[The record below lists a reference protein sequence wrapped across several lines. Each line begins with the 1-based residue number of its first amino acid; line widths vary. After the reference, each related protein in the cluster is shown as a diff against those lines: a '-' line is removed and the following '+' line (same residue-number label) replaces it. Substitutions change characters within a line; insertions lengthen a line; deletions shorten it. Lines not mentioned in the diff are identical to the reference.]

1 MGSGLVY
8 EMKTLFSVAVCI
20 LRPVLGR
27 RCTHC
32 LQVNAKFT
40 EGLKDA
46 IEISLDQGDED
57 MCTVSIGKLF
67 LEASPM
73 LGAFKS
79 YCTRQVGPVLQILP
93 LSEVPTI
100 ITIVRSYLSKIND
113 EKK

>member
-1 MGSGLVY
+1 M
-8 EMKTLFSVAVCI
+8 
-20 LRPVLGR
+20 
-27 RCTHC
+27 
-32 LQVNAKFT
+32 NAKFT

-79 YCTRQVGPVLQILP
+79 YCTRQVRFTNHHEHSAAQA
-93 LSEVPTI
+93 T
-100 ITIVRSYLSKIND
+100 TTNW
-113 EKK
+113 